1 MHLTIEPD
9 GKCDNSACVSR
20 LAWGRESHQRLVQQD
35 RTQGSKTLAKI
46 LGTREIAVFH
56 HTGCGMLT
64 FDTPQLRKLVKDSD
78 PSNPALSAVDEI
90 DFHEFNGLEESIK
103 ADVKFLE
110 ENPLVLPGTKITGW
124 VYEVETGKVSFVLYC
139 AIVASCSRDVV
150 EERGAYSWPTDKTGC
165 VIQLTL
171 F

>member
-1 MHLTIEPD
+1 MQEATREFQVCLPRRRGVCEPSLTLLYLPR
-9 GKCDNSACVSR
+9 VSKEALR
-20 LAWGRESHQRLVQQD
+20 SIIISQRL
-35 RTQGSKTLAKI
+35 

-124 VYEVETGKVSFVLYC
+124 VYEVETGKVSFGLYD

-150 EERGAYSWPTDKTGC
+150 EERGAYSCPTDKTGC